1 MPAAGH
7 STRRLHRG
15 VIVLAGAGVLAV
27 IAVVLRMCVGGV
39 GGNGFGW
46 PTDPLLLDLRL
57 SRVLCGI
64 AVGAALAVGGA
75 ILQTLVRN
83 PLASPDVLGVSSG
96 ASLGV
101 MVSVYVAS
109 AAGVGVGVGIGAG
122 AGGVSSGVVGM
133 AWQAVPAL
141 LGAAATLA
149 LVLALAR
156 RSGSVDTG
164 SLVVVGVVVSILCGA
179 GIMLLQHLMPGN
191 SYASMRMLI
200 GSISDDVPRA
210 ALWIGLVVAVGGTIA
225 ATLAGRTLDALALS
239 ADEAASVG
247 VNVRVARWGL
257 LGLVGTLTA
266 AAVVIAGPIGFV
278 GLIAPHA
285 ARGLLGMTR
294 AEAGHRVV
302 IGVAALL
309 GVTLIV
315 GADALVKVIDLGAG
329 RLPLGILT
337 ALLGGPAM
345 LVLLRRRGLTGGGG
359 NRGEDEA

>member
-1 MPAAGH
+1 MA
-7 STRRLHRG
+7 
-15 VIVLAGAGVLAV
+15 VL
-27 IAVVLRMCVGGV
+27 AVVLRLCVGGE
-39 GGNGFGW
+39 GWGF
-46 PTDPLLLDLRL
+46 PSDPLLLDLRL

-109 AAGVGVGVGIGAG
+109 AAGVSVG
-122 AGGVSSGVVGM
+122 AGGLSSGVVGM

-225 ATLAGRTLDALALS
+225 AALAGRTLDALALS

-285 ARGLLGMTR
+285 ARGLLGLAR

-359 NRGEDEA
+359 GGGGNRGEDEA